1 MMSDPAQPRVL
12 TEEQMYSVRDIAK
25 DMADECACPD
35 PPPCCDDC
43 GCWRDAMKLMEEML
57 S

>member
-1 MMSDPAQPRVL
+1 MSDPAQPRVL